1 MDIFEL
7 KAQIARKGL
16 TQKELAKV
24 LGITP
29 KTFSLKLTNNT
40 LTLAEANQL
49 IDLLDIKSHKAF
61 FCLKSKLTVY

>member
-40 LTLAEANQL
+40 LTLAEANKL
-49 IDLLDIKSHKAF
+49 INLLDIQEPQSIF
-61 FCLKSKLTVY
+61 FA

>member
-49 IDLLDIKSHKAF
+49 INLLDIQEPQSIF
-61 FCLKSKLTVY
+61 FA